1 MGLILSSNRCPNR
14 LIGNAARS
22 KLTKNPK
29 PKGLNLQEL
38 IQVLKTD
45 INAARDAGYTLAE
58 IASTLLASG
67 VEIKENTL
75 KQYLREVK
83 KPANE

>member
-1 MGLILSSNRCPNR
+1 MVVKITTVYSVETEKK
-14 LIGNAARS
+14 ARS
-22 KLTKNPK
+22 TLKGLTKKPK
-29 PKGLNLQEL
+29 PKGLTLQEL

-58 IASTLLASG
+58 IASTLSASG

-75 KQYLREVK
+75 KQYLREAK
-83 KPANE
+83 

>member
-1 MGLILSSNRCPNR
+1 MVTKV
-14 LIGNAARS
+14 NAMYFPEAEKKVRS
-22 KLTKNPK
+22 TLKGLTKNPK
-29 PKGLNLQEL
+29 PKGLTLQEL

-58 IASTLLASG
+58 IANTLSASV

-83 KPANE
+83 